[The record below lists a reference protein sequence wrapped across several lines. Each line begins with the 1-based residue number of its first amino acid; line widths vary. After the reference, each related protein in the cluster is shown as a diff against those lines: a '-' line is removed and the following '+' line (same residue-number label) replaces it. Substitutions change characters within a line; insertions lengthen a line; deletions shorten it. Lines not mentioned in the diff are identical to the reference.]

1 MSVAR
6 TGKTPHWRTNHHGPK
21 CICSLGLG
29 RDLCDDLKD
38 LVMSETAPLILL
50 VEDSDND
57 VLLFRTAA
65 AKTPRPLR
73 LEVVTN
79 GPSCLNYLLGAGRYR
94 NRAQFPFPAMVL
106 LDLGLPGM
114 NGLDV
119 LKEIREQPEL
129 VRLPVVVLTTS
140 DAIRDVNKA
149 YELGANSFLVKPI
162 DPPTISSLVTALTRH
177 SLQPGVG
184 SNSSRMGAS
193 PVGFA
198 RTKF

>member
-1 MSVAR
+1 
-6 TGKTPHWRTNHHGPK
+6 
-21 CICSLGLG
+21 
-29 RDLCDDLKD
+29 
-38 LVMSETAPLILL
+38 MSETAPLILL

-65 AKTPRPLR
+65 AKAANPLR

-79 GPSCLNYLLGAGRYR
+79 GPGCLNYLLGAGRYR
-94 NRAQFPFPAMVL
+94 NRVQFPFPAMVL

-129 VRLPVVVLTTS
+129 IRLPVVVLTTS

-177 SLQPGVG
+177 SLRPVVPR
-184 SNSSRMGAS
+184 SNSSGIGAS
-193 PVGFA
+193 PVA